1 MSIDVRCP
9 MSDVRCRRYR
19 NDQHAHQRRMG
30 VGHRTSDI
38 GHRTGAFSLLE
49 VILALAIVAMV
60 LAAIAPALIGTLRA
74 ERQARRVLEPLA
86 QEQVAFAMLR
96 DDLLAAPMPNGSV
109 AEAFTVVTASVDGRR
124 GDTVTLFSAAPP
136 ALPPRIAKRAPE
148 LGQALV
154 TWKTQAADDGR
165 GLAWTRSRRANL
177 LATGTAPEPTAE
189 ILLEHLAEL
198 TVETLTGTTW
208 SDSYDSDD
216 QGQVLPLAVRITY
229 ALLDENGEPGPK
241 RQVVIDLPQ
250 VALDP
255 LQNGGT

>member
-1 MSIDVRCP
+1 MIRVRGP
-9 MSDVRCRRYR
+9 GSGVRSLVRLV
-19 NDQHAHQRRMG
+19 DD
-30 VGHRTSDI
+30 RTSPAGELFRLRTPDS
-38 GHRTGAFSLLE
+38 GLRTGAFSLLE
-49 VILALAIVAMV
+49 VILALAIVGLV

-86 QEQVAFAMLR
+86 QEQVAFALLR
-96 DDLLAAPMPNGSV
+96 DDLLAAPLPNGSV
-109 AEAFTVVTASVDGRR
+109 AEAFSVVTASVVGRR
-124 GDTVTLFSAAPP
+124 GDTLTLFSAAAPP
-136 ALPPRIAKRAPE
+136 LPPRIAKRAPE
-148 LGQALV
+148 LGQAMI
-154 TWKTQAADDGR
+154 TWRTQVSEDGR

-177 LATGTAPEPTAE
+177 LATGNAPEPQAE

-198 TVETLTGTTW
+198 TVETLSGTTW

-229 ALLDENGEPGPK
+229 ALLDERGEPGAK

>member
-1 MSIDVRCP
+1 M
-9 MSDVRCRRYR
+9 RRI
-19 NDQHAHQRRMG
+19 NA
-30 VGHRTSDI
+30 
-38 GHRTGAFSLLE
+38 GAFSLLE
-49 VILALAIVAMV
+49 VILALAIVALV

-86 QEQVAFAMLR
+86 QEQVAFALLR
-96 DDLLAAPMPNGSV
+96 DDLLSAPLPNGSV
-109 AEAFTVVTASVDGRR
+109 AEAFSVVTASVDGRR
-124 GDTVTLFSAAPP
+124 GDTLTLFAAAAPP
-136 ALPPRIAKRAPE
+136 LPPRIARRAPE
-148 LGQALV
+148 LGQAV
-154 TWKTQAADDGR
+154 ITWRTQVSEDGR

-177 LATGTAPEPTAE
+177 LATGSAPEPQAE

-208 SDSYDSDD
+208 SASYDSDD

-229 ALLDENGEPGPK
+229 TLLDERGEPGPK

-255 LQNGGT
+255 LQSGGT

>member
-1 MSIDVRCP
+1 MGYRLQATGC
-9 MSDVRCRRYR
+9 RCRGPSVACSPSPVVR
-19 NDQHAHQRRMG
+19 
-30 VGHRTSDI
+30 S
-38 GHRTGAFSLLE
+38 AFSLLE

-255 LQNGGT
+255 LQNGGI